1 MRASPVRKFANRFVV
16 LMLASV
22 VVGAGC
28 QKAGQSAA
36 EAPASA
42 PDNDQRSF
50 IEPPAQGLRNRNGS
64 QLAYE
69 QEIQVRLEAGQIAG
83 NLAATRDA
91 CMAQRFGAC
100 SLLGEEMGAGEQPR
114 GSLVMRAAP
123 EAVAGLTGVA
133 SQGGSVAQRSAHAE
147 DLAEAVRD
155 NGLRRSRL
163 QLQHRKLRE
172 ILQRNDLKPV
182 DLFAITERLAQLE
195 AELGAAEQEAAQQQR
210 RINTNLLTIK
220 FESTDITVASSR
232 VGQALRG
239 MTSVWDVTIAT
250 LITVV
255 GALLPV
261 GLLVGLLWWLVRAF
275 RRRFPGR
282 S

>member
-1 MRASPVRKFANRFVV
+1 MGPCLSRALS
-16 LMLASV
+16 
-22 VVGAGC
+22 
-28 QKAGQSAA
+28 
-36 EAPASA
+36 
-42 PDNDQRSF
+42 
-50 IEPPAQGLRNRNGS
+50 
-64 QLAYE
+64 
-69 QEIQVRLEAGQIAG
+69 
-83 NLAATRDA
+83 
-91 CMAQRFGAC
+91 
-100 SLLGEEMGAGEQPR
+100 
-114 GSLVMRAAP
+114 
-123 EAVAGLTGVA
+123 
-133 SQGGSVAQRSAHAE
+133 
-147 DLAEAVRD
+147 AEAVRD

-163 QLQHRKLRE
+163 QLQHRKLSE

-195 AELGAAEQEAAQQQR
+195 AELGTAEQQAAQQQR

>member
-1 MRASPVRKFANRFVV
+1 MRASPVRKSANRFVV

-100 SLLGEEMGAGEQPR
+100 S
-114 GSLVMRAAP
+114 
-123 EAVAGLTGVA
+123 
-133 SQGGSVAQRSAHAE
+133 
-147 DLAEAVRD
+147 
-155 NGLRRSRL
+155 
-163 QLQHRKLRE
+163 
-172 ILQRNDLKPV
+172 V

-195 AELGAAEQEAAQQQR
+195 AELGTAEQQAAQQQR